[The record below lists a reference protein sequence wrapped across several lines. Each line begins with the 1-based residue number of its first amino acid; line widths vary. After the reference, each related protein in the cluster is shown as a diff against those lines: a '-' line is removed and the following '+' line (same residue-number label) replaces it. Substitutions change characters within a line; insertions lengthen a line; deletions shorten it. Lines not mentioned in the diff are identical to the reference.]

1 MPPLGRPGGRH
12 DVAPMLRSLAAP
24 RARYGPLRDPRG
36 ACLPWGGPAG
46 VMMDVWNNLLQGF
59 IVAGTPINLLWAL
72 VGCTIGTAVGVLPG
86 IGPATAVAMLLPIT
100 LKVEATASMIFF
112 AGIYYG
118 AMYGGSTTSIL
129 LNTPGEAG
137 SMVTAL
143 EGNKMAKNGRAG
155 AALATAAIGS
165 FVAGTI
171 ATVLVT
177 LFAPLVALHAVK
189 LGPPEYFLLMLLA
202 FCTVSA
208 VLGQSTLR
216 GLTALGIGLAMGLVG
231 IDQITAQARYT
242 GGVPE
247 LMDGLEVVLV
257 AVGLFAVAEALYA
270 VLYQGRVVET
280 QNKLSRVHMT
290 REEWRRSWPAWL
302 RATAIGFPFGTIPA
316 GGSEIPTF
324 ISYATEKKISKHRHE
339 FGGIGA
345 IEGVAGPEAANNAAV
360 TATLIP
366 LLTLGIPTS
375 NTTAILLGAFQNYGI
390 QPGPQ
395 LFETNGALVWA
406 LIASLYIG
414 NVMLLVLNLPLV
426 GLWVKLLK
434 IPKPPLYAGIL
445 IFATVGVYGMRQS
458 AFDLLLLY
466 AIGLLGVVLR
476 RYGFP
481 TAPVVVGMILGP
493 LAEAQMRN
501 ALSIGEG
508 HWGVFVQR
516 PMSLFLL
523 IVVLAVLVLPRAVA
537 WLKRRRG

>member
-1 MPPLGRPGGRH
+1 
-12 DVAPMLRSLAAP
+12 
-24 RARYGPLRDPRG
+24 
-36 ACLPWGGPAG
+36 
-46 VMMDVWNNLLQGF
+46 MDIWNQLLQGF
-59 IVAGTPINLLWAL
+59 VTAATPINLMWAFL
-72 VGCTIGTAVGVLPG
+72 GCVIGTAVGVLPG
-86 IGPATAVAMLLPIT
+86 IGPAVAVAMLLPIT
-100 LKVEATASMIFF
+100 VKVEATASMIFF

-129 LNTPGEAG
+129 LNTPGESG
-137 SMVTAL
+137 SMVTAM

-155 AALATAAIGS
+155 AALATSAIGS

-177 LFAPLVALHAVK
+177 FCAPVVAEYAVR
-189 LGPPEYFLLMLLA
+189 LGPPEYFLLMVLA
-202 FCTVSA
+202 FTTVSA
-208 VLGQSTLR
+208 VLGKSTLR
-216 GLTALGIGLAMGLVG
+216 GMTALFIGLAIGLIG
-231 IDQITAQARYT
+231 IDQITGQARYT

-247 LMDGLEVVLV
+247 LMDGIEMVLI
-257 AVGLFAVAEALYA
+257 AVGLFAVGEALYN
-270 VLYQGRVVET
+270 VLYEGRAVESA
-280 QNKLSRVHMT
+280 NRMSRVHMT
-290 REEWRRSWPAWL
+290 RQEWKRSWPAWL

-324 ISYATEKKISKHRHE
+324 LSYATEKKLSKHPQE
-339 FGGIGA
+339 FGTTGA
-345 IEGVAGPEAANNAAV
+345 IEGVAGPEAANNAAI

-395 LFETNGALVWA
+395 LFQTSSALVWA

-414 NVMLLVLNLPLV
+414 NVMLLILNLPLV

-434 IPKPPLYAGIL
+434 IPKPQLYAGIL

-458 AFDLLLLY
+458 AFDLVLLY
-466 AIGLLGVVLR
+466 AIGLLGVVMR
-476 RYGFP
+476 RFDFP

-508 HWGVFVQR
+508 KWTVFLER
-516 PMSLFLL
+516 PMSLTLL
-523 IVVLAVLVLPRAVA
+523 LVVLAVLILPRLSRLWSARVA
-537 WLKRRRG
+537 LRAG

>member
-1 MPPLGRPGGRH
+1 METL
-12 DVAPMLRSLAAP
+12 
-24 RARYGPLRDPRG
+24 
-36 ACLPWGGPAG
+36 
-46 VMMDVWNNLLQGF
+46 NLLLGGF
-59 IVAGTPINLLWAL
+59 ATAATPINLMWAFL
-72 VGCTIGTAVGVLPG
+72 GCVIGTAVGVLPG
-86 IGPATAVAMLLPIT
+86 IGPAVAVAMLLPIT
-100 LKVEATASMIFF
+100 VKVEATASMIFF

-129 LNTPGEAG
+129 LNTPGESG
-137 SMVTAL
+137 SMVTAM

-177 LFAPLVALHAVK
+177 FFAPFVAEYAVR
-189 LGPPEYFLLMLLA
+189 LGPPEYFLLMVLA
-202 FCTVSA
+202 FTTVSA
-208 VLGQSTLR
+208 VLGKSTLR
-216 GLTALGIGLAMGLVG
+216 GLTALFVGLAIGLVG
-231 IDQITAQARYT
+231 IDQISAQARYT

-247 LMDGLEVVLV
+247 FMDGIEVVLI
-257 AVGLFAVAEALYA
+257 AVGLFAVGEALYG
-270 VLYQGRVVET
+270 VLYEGRVVESA
-280 QNKLSRVHMT
+280 NRMSKVHMT
-290 REEWRRSWPAWL
+290 RLEWKRSWPAWL
-302 RATAIGFPFGTIPA
+302 RATFIGFPFGTIPA

-324 ISYATEKKISKHRHE
+324 LSYAAEKKLSKHKEE
-339 FGGIGA
+339 FGTTGA
-345 IEGVAGPEAANNAAV
+345 IEGVAGPEAANNAAI

-395 LFETNGALVWA
+395 LFQTSSALVWA

-414 NVMLLVLNLPLV
+414 NVMLLILNLPLI

-434 IPKPPLYAGIL
+434 IPKPQLYAGIL
-445 IFATVGVYGMRQS
+445 IFSTVGVYGMRQS
-458 AFDLLLLY
+458 AFDLVLLY
-466 AIGLLGVVLR
+466 VIGLLGVLMR
-476 RYGFP
+476 RYDFP

-508 HWGVFVQR
+508 KWSIFLQR
-516 PMSLFLL
+516 PMSITLL
-523 IVVLAVLVLPRAVA
+523 IVVVLVLVLPRLAKV
-537 WLKRRRG
+537 WGQRRERLA

>member
-1 MPPLGRPGGRH
+1 
-12 DVAPMLRSLAAP
+12 
-24 RARYGPLRDPRG
+24 
-36 ACLPWGGPAG
+36 
-46 VMMDVWNNLLQGF
+46 MDIWNQLVQGF
-59 IVAGTPINLLWAL
+59 ITAGTPINLLWCL
-72 VGCTIGTAVGVLPG
+72 LGCTIGTAVGVLPG

-100 LKVEATASMIFF
+100 LKVDPTASMIFF
-112 AGIYYG
+112 SGIYYG

-129 LNTPGEAG
+129 LNTPGESG
-137 SMVTAL
+137 SMVTAM
-143 EGNKMAKNGRAG
+143 EGNKMAKSGRAG

-165 FVAGTI
+165 FIAGTI

-177 LFAPLVALHAVK
+177 FFAPVVATYAIR
-189 LGPPEYFLLMLLA
+189 LGPPEYFLLMVLA

-208 VLGQSTLR
+208 VLGKSTLR
-216 GLTALGIGLAMGLVG
+216 GLTSLFVGLAMGLVG
-231 IDQITAQARYT
+231 IDQISGQARYT
-242 GGVPE
+242 AGVPE
-247 LMDGLEVVLV
+247 LLDGLEVVLI
-257 AVGLFAVAEALYA
+257 AVGLFAVSEALYN
-270 VLYQGRVVET
+270 VMYEGKTVET
-280 QNKLSRVHMT
+280 QNKMSKVHMT
-290 REEWRRSWPAWL
+290 AAEWKRSWPAWL
-302 RATAIGFPFGTIPA
+302 RATFIGFPFGTIPA

-324 ISYATEKKISKHRHE
+324 LSYATEKKLSKHPEE
-339 FGGIGA
+339 FGTTGA
-345 IEGVAGPEAANNAAV
+345 IEGVAGPEAANNAAI

-395 LFETNGALVWA
+395 LFEKNSALVWA

-434 IPKPPLYAGIL
+434 IPKSYLYAGIL

-458 AFDLLLLY
+458 AFDLVLLY
-466 AIGLLGVVLR
+466 IIGLLGVVMR
-476 RYGFP
+476 RYDFP

-508 HWGVFVQR
+508 KWGVFIER
-516 PMSLFLL
+516 PMSLAL
-523 IVVLAVLVLPRAVA
+523 IVIVVAVLVLPRLMKLRKARA
-537 WLKRRRG
+537 

>member
-1 MPPLGRPGGRH
+1 
-12 DVAPMLRSLAAP
+12 
-24 RARYGPLRDPRG
+24 
-36 ACLPWGGPAG
+36 
-46 VMMDVWNNLLQGF
+46 MDIWNNLVQGF
-59 IVAGTPINLLWAL
+59 MTAGTPINLLWAL
-72 VGCTIGTAVGVLPG
+72 LGCTLGTAVGVLPG

-100 LKVEATASMIFF
+100 LRVEPTASMIFF

-137 SMVTAL
+137 SLVTAM

-177 LFAPLVALHAVK
+177 FFAPVMAHYAVL
-189 LGPPEYFLLMLLA
+189 LGPPEYFLLMVLA

-208 VLGQSTLR
+208 VLGKSTVR
-216 GLTALGIGLAMGLVG
+216 GLTALFIGLAMGLVG
-231 IDQITAQARYT
+231 LDQISGQARYT

-247 LMDGLEVVLV
+247 LLDGLEVVLI
-257 AVGLFAVAEALYA
+257 AVGLFAVGEALYA
-270 VLYQGRVVET
+270 VLYESRAVPT
-280 QNKLSRVHMT
+280 QNKMSQVHMSAS
-290 REEWRRSWPAWL
+290 EWRRSWPAWL

-324 ISYATEKKISKHRHE
+324 LSYATEKKLSKHPEE
-339 FGGIGA
+339 FGTTGA
-345 IEGVAGPEAANNAAV
+345 IEGVAGPEAANNAAI

-395 LFETNGALVWA
+395 LFDNNAALVWA

-414 NVMLLVLNLPLV
+414 NLMLLVLNLPLV

-434 IPKPPLYAGIL
+434 IPKAPLYSGIL

-458 AFDLLLLY
+458 AFDLVLLY
-466 AIGLLGVVLR
+466 AIGLLGVLMR
-476 RYGFP
+476 RYDFP
-481 TAPVVVGMILGP
+481 TAPVVVGVILGP

-508 HWGVFVQR
+508 KWSVFLER
-516 PMSLFLL
+516 PASLVLL
-523 IVVLAVLVLPRAVA
+523 MVVAAMLLLPRALKL
-537 WLKRRRG
+537 LKRDA